1 MNGHYARTPEPCRVT
16 SQPGAWP
23 AQLPAGQPTRWA
35 SVAVQAAVP
44 AMLAGAGGTDLLEAH
59 PDEHPSLVD
68 HGAPVVL
75 PVGVLA

>member
-35 SVAVQAAVP
+35 SSAAQAAVP
-44 AMLAGAGGTDLLEAH
+44 AMLNASWEFML
-59 PDEHPSLVD
+59 
-68 HGAPVVL
+68 HG
-75 PVGVLA
+75 